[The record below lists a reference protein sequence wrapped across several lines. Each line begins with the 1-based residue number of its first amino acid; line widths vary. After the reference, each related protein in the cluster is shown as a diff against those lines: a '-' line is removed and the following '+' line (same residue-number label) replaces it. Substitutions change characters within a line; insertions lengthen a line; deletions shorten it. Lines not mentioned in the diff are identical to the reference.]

1 MVEYIEGIET
11 RKYCPN
17 YVAGAVVFPP
27 PPWRGPARHD
37 RWFFT
42 PMAPTTRADD
52 AARVAREAVKEMM
65 KTASPDSKMLIA
77 SYPWAG
83 AWTKDGVHAFKLI
96 RRKIGD
102 ARPRV
107 DVNITLDNSDKKA
120 LPGIRDA
127 LPENVETISV
137 FAPKNMKKPVHKA
150 FKKLDNV
157 WFNDDPIVLKNPP
170 PYF

>member
-42 PMAPTTRADD
+42 PMAPTTQADD

-65 KTASPDSKMLIA
+65 KTASPDSKMLIT
-77 SYPWAG
+77 SFPWAG
-83 AWTKDGVHAFKLI
+83 NWTRAGSVDAFKTAMHE
-96 RRKIGD
+96 IGQ
-102 ARPRV
+102 ARPYV
-107 DVNITLDNSDKKA
+107 DVDITLNLHDEPA

-127 LPENVETISV
+127 LPKNVKTAV
-137 FAPKNMKKPVHKA
+137 VLAPDYMYDLVYKTFEH
-150 FKKLDNV
+150 LDAL
-157 WFNDDPIVLKNPP
+157 WFNDLLV
-170 PYF
+170 F